1 MNPCFVPQIIYVFLS
16 LNDRSVNLSR
26 EIKTAIFALSGFGL
40 FFIGFNYLKSNDVF
54 VRDNIFFAVYDNAE
68 GLMMG
73 TPVTIQGF
81 QVGTIDQVS
90 LLPGNKDVAVRFR
103 VEKEYEFSKNSIAKV
118 YEAGLLGGKSLA
130 VDPKFDGADIA
141 KSGDTLQSEIA
152 AGLTELVNQKLTP
165 LQEKIES
172 MIMHADS
179 VLIAFKSVLDP
190 NTQFQLKSSIENFN
204 ASISSFRSIGETIDT
219 SLSEN
224 GQLQQTFENL
234 ADLSADLSAVSYSL
248 KEANLDTTFEDL
260 GSAVGNLSQILESLE
275 KGESSLGKL
284 ITKDDLHQS
293 LEQTNAQIQLLLE
306 DMRLNPKRYVHFSLF
321 GKKQVKYQPSDS
333 QTK

>member
-1 MNPCFVPQIIYVFLS
+1 MKLS
-16 LNDRSVNLSR
+16 K

-54 VRDNIFFAVYDNAE
+54 VRDNIFYAVYDNAE

-81 QVGTIDQVS
+81 QVGTVDQVS
-90 LLPGNKDVAVRFR
+90 LLPGNKNIVVRFR
-103 VEKEYEFSKNSIAKV
+103 VEKKYEFSRNSLARI

-130 VDPKFDGADIA
+130 VDPQFDDAYFA
-141 KSGDTLQSEIA
+141 QSGDTLKSEIA
-152 AGLTELVNQKLTP
+152 PGLSELVNDKLSP

-172 MIMHADS
+172 MIMNADS
-179 VLIAFKSVLDP
+179 VLISFKNVLDP
-190 NTQFQLKSSIENFN
+190 TSQLQLKSSIENLN
-204 ASISSFRSIGETIDT
+204 TSISKFSSISETIDN

-224 GQLQQTFENL
+224 GILNQTFDNL
-234 ADLSADLSAVSYSL
+234 LDLSVDLSVVSSSL
-248 KEANLDTTFEDL
+248 KEANLDETFQDL
-260 GSAVGNLSQILESLE
+260 GSAVGNLSQILESLQ

-293 LEQTNAQIQLLLE
+293 LEETNAQIQLLLE

-321 GKKQVKYQPSDS
+321 GKKKVKYKPSDS

>member
-1 MNPCFVPQIIYVFLS
+1 
-16 LNDRSVNLSR
+16 VNLSK

-54 VRDNIFFAVYDNAE
+54 VRDNIFYAVYDNAE
-68 GLMMG
+68 GLMVG
-73 TPVTIQGF
+73 TTVTIQGF

-90 LLPGNKDVAVRFR
+90 LLDGNKNIVVRFR
-103 VEKEYEFSKNSIAKV
+103 VEKKYQFSKNSTAKI

-130 VDPKFDGADIA
+130 VDPQFDGADFA
-141 KSGDTLQSEIA
+141 QSGDTLQSEIA
-152 AGLTELVNQKLTP
+152 PGLSELVNQKLTP

-172 MIMHADS
+172 MITHADS
-179 VLIAFKSVLDP
+179 VFIAFNVVLDA
-190 NTQFQLKSSIENFN
+190 NAQLQLKSSIENLN
-204 ASISSFRSIGETIDT
+204 ASISNFRSISETIDK

-224 GQLQQTFENL
+224 GKLNQTFENL
-234 ADLSADLSAVSYSL
+234 ADLSADLSVISSSL
-248 KEANLDTTFEDL
+248 NEVNLDDTFEDL
-260 GSAVGNLSQILESLE
+260 GSAVGNLSQILGRLE
-275 KGESSLGKL
+275 EGEGSLGKL

-321 GKKQVKYQPSDS
+321 GKKQVKYKTSDS
-333 QTK
+333 QKE

>member
-1 MNPCFVPQIIYVFLS
+1 
-16 LNDRSVNLSR
+16 VNLSK

-54 VRDNIFFAVYDNAE
+54 VRDNIFYAVYDNAE

-81 QVGTIDQVS
+81 QVGTVDQVS
-90 LLPGNKDVAVRFR
+90 LLPGNKNIVVRFR
-103 VEKEYEFSKNSIAKV
+103 VEKKYEFSSNSLARI

-130 VDPKFDGADIA
+130 VDPQFDGAHFA
-141 KSGDTLQSEIA
+141 QSGDTLKSEIA
-152 AGLTELVNQKLTP
+152 PGLSELVNDKLSP

-179 VLIAFKSVLDP
+179 VLISFNNVLDP
-190 NTQFQLKSSIENFN
+190 TSQLQLKSSIENIN
-204 ASISSFRSIGETIDT
+204 SSISKFRSISETIDN

-224 GQLQQTFENL
+224 GILNQTFNNL
-234 ADLSADLSAVSYSL
+234 LDLSADLSVVSSSL
-248 KEANLDTTFEDL
+248 KEANLDDTFEDL
-260 GSAVGNLSQILESLE
+260 GSAVGNLSQILERLQ

-284 ITKDDLHQS
+284 ITEDDLHQS
-293 LEQTNAQIQLLLE
+293 LEKTNAQIQLLLE

-321 GKKQVKYQPSDS
+321 GKKQVKYKPSDS